1 MSEEKSDIEV
11 AADETGL
18 PKGLDERFERRIVM
32 NVPDRHNP
40 KLRKV
45 MELVNA
51 DDDLYGLWIAANV
64 NAMERLGKKKSL
76 GRKSDCLCQ

>member
-1 MSEEKSDIEV
+1 VSEQKSDIGV
-11 AADETGL
+11 AADEAGL
-18 PKGLDERFERRIVM
+18 PKGLDERFERRILM

-51 DDDLYGLWIAANV
+51 DDDLYALWTTA
-64 NAMERLGKKKSL
+64 R
-76 GRKSDCLCQ
+76 CT